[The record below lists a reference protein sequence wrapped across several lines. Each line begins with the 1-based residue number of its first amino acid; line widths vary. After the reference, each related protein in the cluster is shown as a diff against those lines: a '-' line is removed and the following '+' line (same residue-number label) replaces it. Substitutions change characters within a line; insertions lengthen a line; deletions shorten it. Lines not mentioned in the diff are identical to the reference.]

1 MVQFREECLILEL
14 DIQLSNYFMKN
25 KKHIFLVIIFL
36 ISLNSI
42 SQTKSAKIV
51 VDGVCM
57 MCEERIEKKA
67 IDVNGIKLAD
77 WNLENRVLKVVYNE
91 KKITINEIHEFLGS
105 IGHDTEKKIASNE
118 AYALLDPCC
127 QYRDVRVVKDH
138 GLDRKPIHASNKKE
152 Q

>member
-1 MVQFREECLILEL
+1 
-14 DIQLSNYFMKN
+14 MKN
-25 KKHIFLVIIFL
+25 NNYLFISIFLL
-36 ISLNSI
+36 ITLNSF

-67 IDVNGIKLAD
+67 IDVKGIKLAD
-77 WNLENRVLKVVYNE
+77 WNLDNRVLKVVYNE

-118 AYALLDPCC
+118 AYSLLDPCC
-127 QYRDVRVVKDH
+127 QYRDLQVIKDH

>member
-1 MVQFREECLILEL
+1 
-14 DIQLSNYFMKN
+14 MKN
-25 KKHIFLVIIFL
+25 NNYLFISILLL
-36 ISLNSI
+36 ITLNSF

-67 IDVNGIKLAD
+67 IDVKGIKLAD

-105 IGHDTEKKIASNE
+105 IGHDTEKKIASDE
-118 AYALLDPCC
+118 AYSLLDPCC
-127 QYRDVRVVKDH
+127 QYRDLQVIKDH
-138 GLDRKPIHASNKKE
+138 GLDRKPIHTSNKKE

>member
-1 MVQFREECLILEL
+1 
-14 DIQLSNYFMKN
+14 MKN
-25 KKHIFLVIIFL
+25 NNYLFISIFLLVT
-36 ISLNSI
+36 LNSF

-67 IDVNGIKLAD
+67 IDVKGIKLAD
-77 WNLENRVLKVVYNE
+77 WNLDNRVLKIVYNE

-118 AYALLDPCC
+118 AYSLLDPCC
-127 QYRDVRVVKDH
+127 QYRDLQVIKDH
-138 GLDRKPIHASNKKE
+138 GLDRKPIHTSNKKE